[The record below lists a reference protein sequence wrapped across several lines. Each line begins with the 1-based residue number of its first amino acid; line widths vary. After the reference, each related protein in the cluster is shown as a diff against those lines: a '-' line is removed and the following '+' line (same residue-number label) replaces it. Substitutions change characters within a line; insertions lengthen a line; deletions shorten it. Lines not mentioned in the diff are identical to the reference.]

1 MEISPIIV
9 SMKTASVSIVITFFL
24 GLAAAYG
31 VERIRSRKLQL
42 VCDGILTL
50 PLGPAAYGGR
60 IFPVV
65 HLWGKTPGGEIF
77 SGIFRDKDCIFMA
90 GNSIGSSG
98 DFVPFDVPFGKRSAA
113 AGR

>member
-50 PLGPAAYGGR
+50 PLVLPPR

>member
-50 PLGPAAYGGR
+50 PLVLPPTVAGFFLLY
-60 IFPVV
+60 IFGV
-65 HLWGKTPGGEIF
+65 KRGGEIF
-77 SGIFRDKDCIFMA
+77 SGIF
-90 GNSIGSSG
+90 SG
-98 DFVPFDVPFGKRSAA
+98 QRLHFHGRQQYWQQWRFRSL
-113 AGR
+113 

>member
-50 PLGPAAYGGR
+50 PLV
-60 IFPVV
+60 PVSYT
-65 HLWGKTPGGEIF
+65 HLQSAGLRMKWK
-77 SGIFRDKDCIFMA
+77 KDRKMWQ
-90 GNSIGSSG
+90 
-98 DFVPFDVPFGKRSAA
+98 
-113 AGR
+113 

>member
-42 VCDGILTL
+42 VCDG
-50 PLGPAAYGGR
+50 
-60 IFPVV
+60 
-65 HLWGKTPGGEIF
+65 
-77 SGIFRDKDCIFMA
+77 
-90 GNSIGSSG
+90 SG
-98 DFVPFDVPFGKRSAA
+98 DFVPFDVPFG
-113 AGR
+113 

>member
-50 PLGPAAYGGR
+50 PLVLPPTVAGFFLLYIFGSRIWRGAY
-60 IFPVV
+60 PQQ
-65 HLWGKTPGGEIF
+65 K
-77 SGIFRDKDCIFMA
+77 
-90 GNSIGSSG
+90 
-98 DFVPFDVPFGKRSAA
+98 AA
-113 AGR
+113 AGL

>member
-50 PLGPAAYGGR
+50 PLILP
-60 IFPVV
+60 P
-65 HLWGKTPGGEIF
+65 
-77 SGIFRDKDCIFMA
+77 
-90 GNSIGSSG
+90 
-98 DFVPFDVPFGKRSAA
+98 
-113 AGR
+113 

>member
-31 VERIRSRKLQL
+31 VERIRSRRFSDAAS
-42 VCDGILTL
+42 C
-50 PLGPAAYGGR
+50 PAAYGGR

-65 HLWGKTPGGEIF
+65 HLWGKTPGGKIF
-77 SGIFRDKDCIFMA
+77 SGIFRNKDCIFMA